1 MKHNEITELNA
12 WMYFLG
18 SDRPEDILHIIG
30 HYPFFQELY
39 QDIVKFRYQPKE
51 LITMFSDALRIMDQN
66 AIEYMV
72 DELKAE
78 VARLDSEIERLRAL
92 LMQYEKGT

>member
-1 MKHNEITELNA
+1 
-12 WMYFLG
+12 
-18 SDRPEDILHIIG
+18 
-30 HYPFFQELY
+30 
-39 QDIVKFRYQPKE
+39 
-51 LITMFSDALRIMDQN
+51 MFSDALRIMDQN

-78 VARLDSEIERLRAL
+78 MARLDSELSRKESELSKKVSELSKKDSEISRKDSEIERLRTL